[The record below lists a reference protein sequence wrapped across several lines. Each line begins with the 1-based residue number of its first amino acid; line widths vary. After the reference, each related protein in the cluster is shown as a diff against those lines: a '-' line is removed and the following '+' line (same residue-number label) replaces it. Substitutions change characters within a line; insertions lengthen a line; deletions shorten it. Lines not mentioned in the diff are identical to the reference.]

1 VGVRFA
7 DRAAAGRDLGAE
19 LARTYRGVPCVVLAL
34 PRGGVP
40 VAAEV
45 AAALDAPWD
54 VFVVR
59 KLGVPGH
66 PELAF
71 GAVAS
76 GGARVLN
83 HDVVARAGL
92 RPAEVEAIAATE
104 LEALGARERRYRRAG
119 PLPPVAGRTAVLVDD
134 GIATGASARAAIGGV
149 RALRPDRVVVAA
161 PVAPPQTVR
170 YLSRVA
176 DAVVVLAAPRDFR
189 AVGRYYADF
198 RQIGDEDVA
207 ALLDAR

>member
-1 VGVRFA
+1 MGVRFA
-7 DRAAAGRDLGAE
+7 DRMAAGRELGAV
-19 LARTYRGVPCVVLAL
+19 LARSYRGTECIVLAL

-45 AAALDAPWD
+45 AAALGAPWD

-59 KLGVPGH
+59 KLGVPGQ

-76 GGARVLN
+76 GGAQVLN
-83 HDVVARAGL
+83 QDVVARAGL
-92 RPAEVEAIAATE
+92 GPAEIGAIAAAETE
-104 LEALGARERRYRRAG
+104 ELRSREQRYRGTR

-134 GIATGASARAAIGGV
+134 GIATGASVRAAVEGV
-149 RALRPDRVVVAA
+149 RALGPDCVVVAA

-170 YLSRVA
+170 DLSNVA
-176 DAVVVLAAPRDFR
+176 DAVVALTTPQDFR

-198 RQIGDEDVA
+198 RQVGDRDVA
-207 ALLDAR
+207 ALLDTR